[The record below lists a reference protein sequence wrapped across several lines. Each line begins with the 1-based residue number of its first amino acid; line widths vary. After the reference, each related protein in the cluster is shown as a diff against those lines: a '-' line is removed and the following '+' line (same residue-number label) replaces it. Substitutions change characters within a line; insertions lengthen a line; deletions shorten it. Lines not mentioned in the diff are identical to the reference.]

1 MTRADI
7 SMLNYILG
15 RFEGL
20 ACGADGEVQTGIL
33 DTCEQLSGLIEKFER
48 EAEDGGREK

>member
-1 MTRADI
+1 MTREDL

-20 ACGADGEVQTGIL
+20 ACGCGGELQTGIL
-33 DTCEQLSGLIEKFER
+33 DTCEQLAALIDKWEKES
-48 EAEDGGREK
+48 E